1 MALWEIE
8 MQDGAKYQVESDTE
22 PTEADVADYLS
33 QSQQEHPSAPTTEEQ
48 DSSDGYSYADAIAS
62 GVYNLADTALFGLG
76 SAAVRSLGGQAA
88 IDKINAFTGQHPTAS
103 TVGEIGGFFVGA
115 PAAAA
120 KVGLRAG
127 TKAAEKLAAK
137 YGTSVAAKTAQWA
150 TKAGAIAAAT
160 EGEFMLQKTMQR
172 AAGTRE
178 WEEDKTA
185 LEEFTEG
192 SAWNIALQGAL
203 GTAGSAVKKIGN
215 LMSAD
220 VKAVRVMGGKENV
233 FKAQQA
239 YRRAIN
245 AGASDEEASNVFMAS
260 IAQGL
265 DDKSL
270 ELFSGLIRKDSNFA
284 KFAREQMAGAN
295 QIVENTIEALTRPE
309 YQKYSKS
316 ILDNLFGRGYKNS
329 IGSTD
334 IDYTAQG
341 IEQLLGTN
349 TKQGAIKRAQGIARA
364 EARVA
369 SSPELASEAKGTFK
383 SLVDDLMY
391 RGSRDYENAAS
402 KIEPGDIK
410 SFAGSEFESQA
421 REQLAHTIEAFKQA
435 HNGQA
440 PTKVMVD
447 AWKRSAD
454 RQAARR
460 HLDSIMSE
468 GTESV
473 QTMEDI
479 KEFFKRVN
487 EAQVVEGQSAAL
499 GAFNE
504 GVNSKIL
511 DGLDPVV
518 RQSNQALRYAK
529 TLKDMHKFGDSF
541 TPNRMNEL
549 ESALSAT
556 GLTAE
561 EKAAKLAAFKMG
573 WLNKLTRT
581 ATLGERAEF
590 NKLYQVMSSKRGLG
604 QYFSPQEIGEF
615 MTQLRPKME
624 ASVNIKELINASERF
639 SGEPDLAPQL
649 IRMGVGAVTGSRNTL
664 ANAGISWTQKHQFGP
679 ATARRIMSYVQ
690 NPSAQNF
697 NIMLKGTSDLAEK
710 TMLNRFIVDALK
722 AEAIQQQ
729 AVIRVL
735 EGGASIGGR

>member
-1 MALWEIE
+1 ME
-8 MQDGAKYQVESDTE
+8 DGARYQVESDTE
-22 PTEADVADYLS
+22 PTEADVSEYLS
-33 QSQQEHPSAPTTEEQ
+33 QSQQEQPSAPSTTKKE
-48 DSSDGYSYADAIAS
+48 SSDDYSYLDAIAS
-62 GVYNLADTALFGLG
+62 MGFNAADTASFGLASG
-76 SAAVRSLGGQAA
+76 AIRTLGGQEM
-88 IDKINAFTGQHPTAS
+88 IDAVNQITGQHPNMS
-103 TVGEIGGFFVGA
+103 TVGEVGGFFFGA

-120 KVGLRAG
+120 KIGLRVGAKGAG
-127 TKAAEKLAAK
+127 KLAAK
-137 YGTSVAAKTAQWA
+137 FGTGAVSRGAQWA
-150 TKAGAIAAAT
+150 TKAGATAVAT

-185 LEEFTEG
+185 LEEFTG
-192 SAWNIALQGAL
+192 GTAWNVGLQAAFGTLGRGAGKL
-203 GTAGSAVKKIGN
+203 WNMA
-215 LMSAD
+215 SAD
-220 VKAVRVMGGKENV
+220 AKAVRVMGGKENV
-233 FKAQQA
+233 FKAQEA
-239 YRRAIN
+239 YRNAIKR
-245 AGASDEEASNVFMAS
+245 GMSDEQASSVFMAS

-270 ELFSGLIRKDSNFA
+270 EMFSELIRKDPNFA
-284 KFAREQMAGAN
+284 KFARQQMAGAN
-295 QIVENTIEALTRPE
+295 QVVEETIDKLTKPE

-316 ILDNLFGRGYKNS
+316 ILDNLFGKGYKNS

-349 TKQGAIKRAQGIARA
+349 TKQGARTRARGILEA
-364 EARVA
+364 EELV
-369 SSPELASEAKGTFK
+369 STSPELAKNVKSTFK
-383 SLVDDLMY
+383 QLVDDLMY
-391 RGSRDYENAAS
+391 RGSRDYEYAAS
-402 KIEPGDIK
+402 KIEAGDIK
-410 SFAGSEFESQA
+410 SFAGSTFETEA
-421 REQLAHTIEAFKQA
+421 KEQLVHTIEAFKQA
-435 HNGQA
+435 NGRE

-447 AWKRSAD
+447 AWKRSAN

-511 DGLDPVV
+511 DGLSPVV
-518 RQSNQALRYAK
+518 KQSNQALRYAK

-549 ESALSAT
+549 ESALNST

-581 ATLGERAEF
+581 ATLGDRAEF
-590 NKLYQVMSSKRGLG
+590 NKLYQIMSSKRGLG

-615 MTQLRPKME
+615 MTKLRPKVE

-664 ANAGISWTQKHQFGP
+664 ANAGISWVQKHQFGP
-679 ATARRIMSYVQ
+679 ATAQRIMSYVQ
-690 NPSAQNF
+690 NPTAQNF
-697 NIMLKGTSDLAEK
+697 NTMLKGTTDLAER
-710 TMLNRFIVDALK
+710 TMLSRFIVNTLK
-722 AEAIQQQ
+722 DETLQQQ
-729 AVIRVL
+729 AAIRTL
-735 EGGASIGGR
+735 EGGASIGEE